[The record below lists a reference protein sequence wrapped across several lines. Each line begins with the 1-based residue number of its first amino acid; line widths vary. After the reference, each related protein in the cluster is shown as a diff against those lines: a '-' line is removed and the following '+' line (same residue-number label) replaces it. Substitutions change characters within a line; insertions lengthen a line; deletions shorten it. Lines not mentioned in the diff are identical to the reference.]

1 MSKNVTIPSELFYR
15 IIDLLED
22 WDIYEY
28 SWHTQQEYCDVVHAL
43 ATKKQSLELRQAYAK
58 IIYADN
64 EDERHEARIRYLRD
78 KHSTAEPF

>member
-1 MSKNVTIPSELFYR
+1 MGKNVTIPSELFYR

-28 SWHTQQEYCDVVHAL
+28 SRPTQEQYCDVMHAL
-43 ATKKQSLELRQAYAK
+43 ATKKQSLELREAYAR
-58 IIYADN
+58 IVYADN

-78 KHSTAEPF
+78 KLPAGEPF